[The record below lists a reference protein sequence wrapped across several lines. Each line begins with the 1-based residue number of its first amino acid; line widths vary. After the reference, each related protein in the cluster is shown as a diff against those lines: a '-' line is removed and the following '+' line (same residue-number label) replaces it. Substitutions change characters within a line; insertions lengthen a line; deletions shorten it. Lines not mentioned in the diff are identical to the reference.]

1 MIPMPDQATDPTHPP
16 GGTPPTPVDP
26 VTAYLQMYGKG
37 GASNTPPTPTT
48 GTDPVA
54 SYLQKYGK
62 GGTGNIDLR
71 QASDDTRV
79 APSKP
84 KTDGTPLVG
93 LGAAESGLQGLLGG
107 FADEIGGAGNATIN
121 SILHP
126 TTASGNQWKSDYE
139 EYRDVGRGLDKG
151 YAQAHPIAHGVA
163 ELTGGVLPAIATG
176 GAAEGGLL
184 ARMGIGAATGAA
196 FGGVNALGNAEGTPT
211 QQLQTT
217 VKALPASAILGGMIP
232 ALGSA
237 GGSLIAKLF
246 GNSADQNALAKI
258 ATALKQDQIT
268 PDMLAQRGDEAAQ
281 ITPQALDML
290 AQNRGMTPTQ
300 PSPMI
305 AADLGGK
312 NMAGLVRWATSH
324 PSTFKDQFI
333 TDLEGR
339 NAGQFDRIVQG
350 ANQAT
355 GNQYPNVTAAR
366 DALEATRSANAA
378 TNYPAAYAQ
387 GPYGGPVLD
396 QAMQS
401 PAFAKALGIGQ
412 KLADQDDIVQ
422 ALKNGSSAP
431 AVATTSSAAPAID
444 RLSPEIANDPK
455 MMAFL
460 QQKGFLPQNA
470 SSSPSSSGVSIKA
483 LNFAKQYLDQGI
495 SRGFDASGG
504 FDHTTAT
511 VTRDLLQQVLAD
523 AKGKVPALGNAIDTY
538 AADSKPL
545 NALDMGQQALR
556 LPPDELSQ
564 ATQAMN
570 PQERQGL
577 VAGAMDALK
586 NKGASVADKSDLSAQ
601 FLSNPAMRQRF
612 QAITPTSQGFDQLM
626 NLRDQEQ
633 SMARTLKAAIGG
645 SDTERNRLLSGAMN
659 TVTGPDI
666 AVAPI
671 SMRRAMMRVAGRLG
685 QRYESAQNSK
695 VADALGPYLQAPVGS
710 QSFAD
715 FIQSL
720 TESGAKQIR
729 GNQRGQMAAALAG
742 IGSGSHADQSSP

>member
-1 MIPMPDQATDPTHPP
+1 MGTSVQPLPP
-16 GGTPPTPVDP
+16 IGDALAAIRAKAPPPTSLPPIQD
-26 VTAYLQMYGKG
+26 ALAQIRSKG
-37 GASNTPPTPTT
+37 T
-48 GTDPVA
+48 GP
-54 SYLQKYGK
+54 S
-62 GGTGNIDLR
+62 GNIDLR

-79 APSKP
+79 IPSKP
-84 KTDGTPLVG
+84 STGVPLVG
-93 LGAAESGLQGLLGG
+93 LGTAESALQGLLGG
-107 FADEIGGAGNATIN
+107 FADEIGGAGNAVIN
-121 SILHP
+121 TVMHP
-126 TTASGNQWKSDYE
+126 TTASTNQFKSDYE
-139 EYRDVGRGLDKG
+139 SYRDVGRGLDKG
-151 YAQAHPIAHGVA
+151 YAQAHPVAHGVA
-163 ELTGGVLPAIATG
+163 ELAGGLLPAVATG
-176 GAAEGGLL
+176 GAGEGTLL
-184 ARMGIGAATGAA
+184 ARMGLGAATGAA

-211 QQLQTT
+211 QQLQST
-217 VKALPASAILGGMIP
+217 VKALPAAAILGGLLP
-232 ALGSA
+232 ALVSGR
-237 GGSLIAKLF
+237 GSLISKLS

-258 ATALKQDQIT
+258 ATSLQQDQIT
-268 PDMLAQRGDEAAQ
+268 PTDLAQRGADAAQ
-281 ITPQALDML
+281 TGA
-290 AQNRGMTPTQ
+290 
-300 PSPMI
+300 PMV

-312 NMAGLVRWATSH
+312 NTAGLVRWATSH